1 MTIDGSKKPSDYTF
15 DEKFT
20 EGVRNTLGNRALDAR
35 RLFIREE
42 RKAFRLVK
50 EQRTMVADTRDPVV
64 ALKAVRQHLT
74 ARHKLGADGAANQR
88 RMETAGY
95 VFKDDLWRHTRS
107 GAVTVMKDA
116 VKGAGLNDV
125 AFSMAINT
133 HRHGRA
139 FHHEVAE
146 IGLACGLQYEEAR
159 TIILRVFGEGN
170 GEGVL
175 SLPPRRLYAFVINN
189 ARRLKEDFVEAMA
202 EELNLRTA
210 SGRISAR
217 DFHIP
222 HEWVCTYNGKAKV
235 QATSAK
241 NVYRGYPM
249 SAAPRSTGEVSF
261 EKWCEKTA
269 AVEWVYRNGDKGDE
283 YLSIVY
289 ETNAGKQKLFYPD
302 YVVSAGGEVWIVEV
316 KGGFTASGESEN
328 IDPYAP
334 KKAAALKAY
343 CAKHGL
349 RGAFVCK
356 DRGEDE
362 LFAFEGGFSED
373 VNDPG
378 WMPIA
383 DVFGA

>member
-159 TIILRVFGEGN
+159 TIILRVFGEGS

-175 SLPPRRLYAFVINN
+175 SLPPRRLY
-189 ARRLKEDFVEAMA
+189 
-202 EELNLRTA
+202 
-210 SGRISAR
+210 
-217 DFHIP
+217 
-222 HEWVCTYNGKAKV
+222 
-235 QATSAK
+235 
-241 NVYRGYPM
+241 
-249 SAAPRSTGEVSF
+249 
-261 EKWCEKTA
+261 
-269 AVEWVYRNGDKGDE
+269 
-283 YLSIVY
+283 
-289 ETNAGKQKLFYPD
+289 
-302 YVVSAGGEVWIVEV
+302 
-316 KGGFTASGESEN
+316 
-328 IDPYAP
+328 
-334 KKAAALKAY
+334 
-343 CAKHGL
+343 
-349 RGAFVCK
+349 AFVCK